1 VRTNSE
7 SKTSKAVPIEAT
19 QPTSPSSSDQSK
31 TTIHVVDRIAA
42 FASNS
47 AQTSLEA
54 CSTSGSTTA
63 QESAHTS
70 GFGGAPVP
78 VYVTKVLEENAQPKL
93 VDIGPHEDKLR
104 VPLHK
109 QDPCRFCGR
118 VWYLSEGLLQFH
130 RDKRQGNEHW
140 KSPTSCPECRRL
152 SAANAASRRSNCPSS
167 KVEFETKAE
176 AEKYER
182 FNREK
187 HNSAEQYVY
196 YCAKCHNYHMTT
208 HKPTDTSSGALASP
222 LGRAAASVPPAPVAA
237 PAAPAPA
244 GESRE
249 LAACRMYREGAL
261 TRDIETTLNA
271 AAPTIYQWLKKHNVP
286 LRSAGRSSST
296 KPTTSHSP
304 FRAPVDLD
312 TEEARL
318 LAQLEEIRRKRQMLE
333 EAKRLR
339 VELVG
344 TTAFRITKEGE
355 HATLPLDELEPLI
368 EQLMSLVPQT
378 EQQTEPVLET
388 L

>member
-1 VRTNSE
+1 
-7 SKTSKAVPIEAT
+7 
-19 QPTSPSSSDQSK
+19 
-31 TTIHVVDRIAA
+31 
-42 FASNS
+42 
-47 AQTSLEA
+47 
-54 CSTSGSTTA
+54 
-63 QESAHTS
+63 
-70 GFGGAPVP
+70 
-78 VYVTKVLEENAQPKL
+78 
-93 VDIGPHEDKLR
+93 
-104 VPLHK
+104 
-109 QDPCRFCGR
+109 
-118 VWYLSEGLLQFH
+118 
-130 RDKRQGNEHW
+130 
-140 KSPTSCPECRRL
+140 
-152 SAANAASRRSNCPSS
+152 
-167 KVEFETKAE
+167 
-176 AEKYER
+176 
-182 FNREK
+182 
-187 HNSAEQYVY
+187 
-196 YCAKCHNYHMTT
+196 
-208 HKPTDTSSGALASP
+208 
-222 LGRAAASVPPAPVAA
+222 
-237 PAAPAPA
+237 
-244 GESRE
+244 
-249 LAACRMYREGAL
+249 MYREGAL